1 MQAQKRPFIIDNF
14 LSKNVVCITS
24 FFLTFKDSNTTWHVP
39 SPKTQEDITNE
50 NVSVPEKPQ
59 VPDDNNPLGSSTP
72 VKKRREKKITVD
84 KNMTEEQVY
93 DELRKLCSGE
103 TPEEKYITKIMEL
116 GAGAGGVVTLAKVR
130 ILLHTT
136 VI

>member
-1 MQAQKRPFIIDNF
+1 MLYVSNF
-14 LSKNVVCITS
+14 C
-24 FFLTFKDSNTTWHVP
+24 FFTFKDSNTTWHVP

-59 VPDDNNPLGSSTP
+59 VQDDNNPLGSSTP

-130 ILLHTT
+130 ILLHTK